1 MIPDCRAIVTGAGG
15 SVCGRAI
22 ARQFAK
28 NDAAVVVSDID
39 ENGGHETVRL
49 IEGAGGRAVFF
60 RADVRDEQQVRDLIA
75 FAEQTYGRVTG
86 LVNNASGPFRP
97 GDETE
102 HWADTVNPLFCALE
116 ATQSR
121 KRSKVYLERG

>member
-1 MIPDCRAIVTGAGG
+1 MIPNCIAIVTGAGG
-15 SVCGRAI
+15 SGCGRAI

-28 NDAAVVVSDID
+28 NGAAVIASDID

-60 RADVRDEQQVRDLIA
+60 RADVRDELQVRDLIA
-75 FAEQTYGRVTG
+75 FGERTYGRVTV
-86 LVNNASGPFRP
+86 LVNNASAPFRP

-102 HWADTVNPLFCALE
+102 YWAD
-116 ATQSR
+116 
-121 KRSKVYLERG
+121 